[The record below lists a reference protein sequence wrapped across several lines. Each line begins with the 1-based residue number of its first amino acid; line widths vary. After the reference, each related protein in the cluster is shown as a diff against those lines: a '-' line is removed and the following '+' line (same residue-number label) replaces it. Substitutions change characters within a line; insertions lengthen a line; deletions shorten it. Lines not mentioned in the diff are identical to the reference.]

1 MILFLLGCERPPCPV
16 APSFF
21 TPDTEPLVILSG
33 TGGFTLDGGA
43 QPLDGYA
50 GFTGPGRATTSV
62 IAGRGTTYRIVYDI
76 EASEPSSLVVRFGE
90 TADDTVT
97 IAETEVSGAGTLDV
111 TPVGA
116 GRRMEIVFA
125 SDGVLR
131 IDDFRVEYDEWAEV
145 DDPPGGTLQ
154 LGMLVHVEDIAEIE
168 QSSGNFSRRAVV
180 LERLA
185 ETLASHEAKLTYQVD
200 VTFAQGVANWD
211 PAYVDRVAALGGG
224 WSSHIHNESEGD
236 EAVEAAARDAAVHYR
251 EIGVE
256 PTDIN
261 GGFQL
266 ALYERFAAAGYWSMS
281 AFKDPGTQAGLPRD
295 SVVPWRPRDGTGTDD
310 VDAFLVHDDEGPLV
324 YLGGGMQSEPAHD
337 RVAEVARRRLSQLLA
352 HAVDGEINTAY
363 LVTHVDFFSPL
374 GDDDA
379 DWDAYIDDGRLDADL
394 AHYDAMLSEVVDP
407 LVDSGHVRWATS
419 GEMGRCF
426 RDREVDCGRVNEDS
440 EGE

>member
-1 MILFLLGCERPPCPV
+1 MILILLGCERPACPV

-21 TPDTEPLVILSG
+21 APEVSPLVILDG
-33 TGGFTLDGGA
+33 TGVFTLDGGA
-43 QPLDGYA
+43 EPLDGYA

-62 IAGRGTTYRIVYDI
+62 IAGRGSTYRIVYDV

-90 TADDTVT
+90 NADDTVT
-97 IAETEVSGAGTLDV
+97 IVETEVSGAGTLEV
-111 TPVGA
+111 TPLGA
-116 GRRMEIVFA
+116 GRRMEIVFS

-131 IDDFRVEYDEWAEV
+131 FDDFRVEYDEWAEA
-145 DDPPGGTLQ
+145 DDPPGGMLQ
-154 LGMLVHVEDIAEIE
+154 LGMFVHVEDIAEIE
-168 QSSGNFSRRAVV
+168 NSPDNFTRRAVV

-185 ETLASHEAKLTYQVD
+185 ETLAAHEAKLTYQVD

-211 PAYVDRVAALGGG
+211 PDYVDRVAALGGG
-224 WSSHIHNESEGD
+224 WSSHIHNESEGA
-236 EAVEAAARDAAVHYR
+236 EAVEAAARDAAERYR

-295 SVVPWRPRDGTGTDD
+295 SVLPWRPRDGTGTGD
-310 VDAFLVHDDEGPLV
+310 VDAFLAHDDEGPLV

-363 LVTHVDFFSPL
+363 LVTHVDQFSPL
-374 GDDDA
+374 VDDDA

-394 AHYDAMLSEVVDP
+394 AQYDAMLSEVVDP
-407 LVDSGHVRWATS
+407 LVEAGHVRWATS

-426 RDREVDCGRVNEDS
+426 RDREVACGRVNEDS